1 MRLKE
6 FKREEIDF
14 PRRSMQMIGQT
25 RLSSFTTGAS
35 GCCPLPSKVL
45 EGFARLSNLQFYSG
59 MKKGL
64 VWQVC

>member
-14 PRRSMQMIGQT
+14 ARRSLQMIGQT
-25 RLSSFTTGAS
+25 RLSSVTAGAS
-35 GCCPLPSKVL
+35 GCCLPPSKVL
-45 EGFARLSNLQFYSG
+45 EDFARVSNLQVYSG